1 MGIAGSFPSQ
11 ATRKDGA
18 TPNPRAAFF
27 ALSPTNLGNCKDGD
41 GQKAVGSA
49 SPACLAALALLL
61 LTGCAPNLGAPPV
74 IQPPANYQTTK
85 SFSAPAAVWPEE
97 SWWKA
102 YGDPQLD
109 GLIEEALAG
118 SPDLKMAAARVRATE
133 AMADISEA
141 MLWPTV
147 VGDAT
152 AMEVKMPQNLG
163 FPAAFS
169 AFMPKGYHNAA
180 LVTASIQY
188 QLDLFGKNRAA
199 FNAALSTAE
208 AAKAEQSEARL
219 QISTGVATTYVVL
232 MQLFVDKAMADDA
245 VNVRRQSAD
254 LVEQRFKAGLENE
267 ASLSQARA
275 QLEAAKVQAQVV
287 DSYIERTRHGLAVL
301 LGKGPDYGLSIVPAK
316 AHPLR
321 SGGLPVSLAADLIGR
336 RPDIVAARRNAEA
349 AAEGIKEANAN
360 FYPNIDLTGLYGLG
374 TLDAKLLL
382 KSSSIVAGFGPAIH
396 LPIFDYGRNTGIY
409 RASRAKYD
417 AAVALY
423 DKTLTNALRD
433 VADAYTNRRAL
444 EGELTH
450 AHASLAESEN
460 AYRVIRVR
468 YDAGLARY
476 LDVLAVENLLLV
488 QRTAVADLEAQAF
501 ACDIALVRALGG
513 GYVENK

>member
-1 MGIAGSFPSQ
+1 MDGID
-11 ATRKDGA
+11 R
-18 TPNPRAAFF
+18 TPDPAIHAPGE
-27 ALSPTNLGNCKDGD
+27 SCKDG
-41 GQKAVGSA
+41 GIKAY
-49 SPACLAALALLL
+49 AAVLALLSL
-61 LTGCAPNLGAPPV
+61 AGCAPDLGAMPQ
-74 IQPPANYQTTK
+74 IQ
-85 SFSAPAAVWPEE
+85 APAKFATATSFAAPKADWPTDT
-97 SWWKA
+97 WWKA

-109 GLIEEALAG
+109 QLIDEALKD
-118 SPDLKMAAARVRATE
+118 SPDLKMAAARVRASE

-152 AMEVKMPQNLG
+152 AMEVKMTQNLG

-169 AFMPKGYHNAA
+169 AYMPKGYHNAA
-180 LVTASIQY
+180 LATASIQY

-199 FNAALSTAE
+199 FDAALSTAE

-219 QISTGVATTYVVL
+219 QISTGVATTYAVL

-245 VNVRRQSAD
+245 VHVRQQSSD
-254 LVEQRFKAGLENE
+254 LVEKRTKAGLENS

-275 QLEAAKVQAQVV
+275 QLEAAKVQAGAI
-287 DSYIERTRHGLAVL
+287 DALIARTRHGLAAL
-301 LGKGPDYGLSIVPAK
+301 LGKGPDYGLSIAAAE

-382 KSSSIVAGFGPAIH
+382 KSSSVVAGFGPAIH

-444 EGELTH
+444 EGELIH

-460 AYRVIRVR
+460 AYRVIHMR

-501 ACDIALVRALGG
+501 ACDVAMVRALGG
-513 GYVENK
+513 GFVAKN

>member
-1 MGIAGSFPSQ
+1 M
-11 ATRKDGA
+11 
-18 TPNPRAAFF
+18 
-27 ALSPTNLGNCKDGD
+27 
-41 GQKAVGSA
+41 
-49 SPACLAALALLL
+49 
-61 LTGCAPNLGAPPV
+61 
-74 IQPPANYQTTK
+74 QPPGSYETAK
-85 SFSAPAAVWPEE
+85 SFAAPTGEWP
-97 SWWKA
+97 SDAWWKA

-109 GLIEEALAG
+109 QLIDEALAG
-118 SPDLKMAAARVRATE
+118 SPDLKMAAARVRASE

-163 FPAAFS
+163 FPPAFS

-188 QLDLFGKNRAA
+188 QLDLFGKNHAS
-199 FNAALSTAE
+199 FEAALSTAE
-208 AAKAEQSEARL
+208 AAKAELSEARL
-219 QISTGVATTYVVL
+219 QISTGVATSYAVL

-245 VNVRRQSAD
+245 VHVRQQSAD
-254 LVEQRFKAGLENE
+254 LVKERFKAGLENE

-275 QLEAAKVQAQVV
+275 QLEAAKVQTQAL
-287 DSYIERTRHGLAVL
+287 DALIARMRHGLAALV
-301 LGKGPDYGLSIVPAK
+301 GKGPDYGLSIVAAK

-321 SGGLPVSLAADLIGR
+321 SDGLPVSLAVDLIGR

-468 YDAGLARY
+468 YNAGLARY

-513 GYVENK
+513 GYAVKN

>member
-1 MGIAGSFPSQ
+1 MGNIEALLPEVTCKGGSG
-11 ATRKDGA
+11 R
-18 TPNPRAAFF
+18 
-27 ALSPTNLGNCKDGD
+27 
-41 GQKAVGSA
+41 KAVGNIP
-49 SPACLAALALLL
+49 PACLAALALFSLAA
-61 LTGCAPNLGAPPV
+61 CAPNLGDKPE
-74 IQPPANYQTTK
+74 IQPPGNYETAK
-85 SFSAPAAVWPEE
+85 SFAAPVAAWPQEA
-97 SWWKA
+97 WWKA

-109 GLIEEALAG
+109 QLSEEALAG
-118 SPDLKMAAARVRATE
+118 SPDLKMAAARVRAAE

-180 LVTASIQY
+180 LATASVQY
-188 QLDLFGKNRAA
+188 QLDLFGKNHAA
-199 FNAALSTAE
+199 FSAALSTAE
-208 AAKAEQSEARL
+208 AAKAEQSEAGL
-219 QISTGVATTYVVL
+219 QISTGVATTYAVL

-245 VNVRRQSAD
+245 VHVRQQSAD
-254 LVEQRFKAGLENE
+254 LVEKRTKAGLENA

-275 QLEAAKVQAQVV
+275 QLEGAKVQAGAI
-287 DSYIERTRHGLAVL
+287 DALIARTRHGLAAL
-301 LGKGPDYGLSIVPAK
+301 LGKGPDYGLSIVAAE

-382 KSSSIVAGFGPAIH
+382 KSSSVVAGFGPAIH

-423 DKTLTNALRD
+423 DKTLTDALRD

-501 ACDIALVRALGG
+501 VCDVALVRALGG
-513 GYVENK
+513 GYAVKD

>member
-1 MGIAGSFPSQ
+1 MCYMSTRPLPVTCKGGSG
-11 ATRKDGA
+11 RKTMSGL
-18 TPNPRAAFF
+18 P
-27 ALSPTNLGNCKDGD
+27 
-41 GQKAVGSA
+41 
-49 SPACLAALALLL
+49 PACLAALALLSL
-61 LTGCAPNLGAPPV
+61 SACAPNLGEKPEM
-74 IQPPANYQTTK
+74 QPPGSYATAK
-85 SFSAPAAVWPEE
+85 SFAAPAAEWP
-97 SWWKA
+97 SDKWWKA

-109 GLIEEALAG
+109 TLIDEALKD
-118 SPDLKMAAARVRATE
+118 SPDLKMAAARVRASA

-152 AMEVKMPQNLG
+152 AMEVKVPQNLG

-169 AFMPKGYHNAA
+169 AFMPKGTHNAA
-180 LVTASIQY
+180 LATASIQY
-188 QLDLFGKNRAA
+188 QLDLFGKNHAS
-199 FNAALSTAE
+199 FEAALSTAE
-208 AAKAEQSEARL
+208 AAKAEQSEAGL
-219 QISTGVATTYVVL
+219 QISTGVATAYAVL

-245 VNVRRQSAD
+245 VHVRQQSAD
-254 LVEQRFKAGLENE
+254 LVEKRLKAGLENE

-275 QLEAAKVQAQVV
+275 LLEAGKIQAQAI
-287 DSYIERTRHGLAVL
+287 DALIARTRHGLAAL
-301 LGKGPDYGLSIVPAK
+301 LGKGPDYGLSIVAAK

-349 AAEGIKEANAN
+349 AAAGIEEANAN

-423 DKTLTNALRD
+423 DKTLTDALRD

-444 EGELTH
+444 EDELTH

-476 LDVLAVENLLLV
+476 IDVLAVENLLLV

-513 GYVENK
+513 GYAVKD